1 MKKYFILL
9 FLGFVCSFLTPV
21 SAQEPVQVT
30 VSERV
35 ISRDGKTFR
44 VHTVERG
51 QTLYRISK
59 AYDVPMAE
67 ITRYNPEAATALKPG
82 MELLIPITAPGDDKP
97 SSSYIFHVTRKGETL
112 EEIAA
117 IYGVT
122 QDAILRLNP
131 ELKGARPAPGQT
143 LKIPM
148 DYSGYTEF
156 RPDTINRLPGQE
168 FKEHVVAEK
177 ETLYGI
183 SRLYNVTIADLIEW
197 NPFVQDGLKAGQVLR
212 IGKSATVSRITDFIE
227 YHVQKKESLYG
238 IARKNRISI
247 DSLKM
252 FNPGL
257 TEQIKEGQIIL
268 IPRKGAATSFIT
280 HTTTSRENLESIAQK
295 YQVDKKQIE
304 EANPQLGN
312 KVDKNI
318 QVKIPVEKTE
328 VVAETPEPAA
338 EPPAVEVIGNAGCG
352 RSYKYKDEEFNVVVM
367 FPYPRPK
374 ASQGTKSKAA
384 ERQRFK
390 YLTLYE
396 GVLLALDSL
405 EKEGLRAKVTT
416 LDAGYD
422 VDDTRRVLNNPALRN
437 ADIIIALAFSK
448 NFTLIADFAKKHQ
461 IPVINVFS
469 KRDEILSNNSFVI
482 RSYPSADYQ
491 TERVLEFLKMRP
503 QRQNIILIRSN
514 KYQHQKMYEGLRA
527 DISSWIRAGELP
539 SGSRITTIGDTLS
552 NLSRALKPGY
562 HNYLISLSENEAF
575 SINLLRTLHNRKDT
589 LRYSVIGLPSWDN
602 MKNIENQLVVNT
614 DLHLVTPWFVD
625 YSSPAVQG
633 FISKFRDRFNG
644 EPDDLAMT
652 GFDMMWFAGHALMM
666 EGKNFLSCIESIR
679 INGLLSRYQFQHKNN
694 DGYVNTFWNVFH
706 YPGYRPVLLNR

>member
-1 MKKYFILL
+1 MKKLFFILS
-9 FLGFVCSFLTPV
+9 LGYIFSFLTP
-21 SAQEPVQVT
+21 SIAQEPVQIT

-35 ISRDGKTFR
+35 INREGKTFR

-59 AYDVPMAE
+59 AYDVPINE
-67 ITRYNPEAATALKPG
+67 ITRFNPEAATALKPG
-82 MELLIPITAPGDDKP
+82 MELLIPLAAQTEEKP
-97 SSSYIFHVTRKGETL
+97 VTSYIFHVTRKGETL

-117 IYGVT
+117 IYGVPKE
-122 QDAILRLNP
+122 AILQLNP
-131 ELKGARPAPGQT
+131 ELKGARPTTGQT

-168 FKEHVVAEK
+168 FREHVVAEK

-197 NPFVQDGLKAGQVLR
+197 NPFVQDGLKVGQVLR
-212 IGKSATVSRITDFIE
+212 IGQSVPDVKISDFIE

-268 IPRKGAATSFIT
+268 IPRKGVATSFIT
-280 HTTTSRENLESIAQK
+280 HTTSSRENLENIAQK
-295 YQVDKKQIE
+295 YQVDKKQLE

-328 VVAETPEPAA
+328 KLVETPESNA
-338 EPPAVEVIGNAGCG
+338 EPSAVEVIGNAGCG
-352 RSYKYKDEEFNVVVM
+352 LSYKYKNEEFKIVVM
-367 FPYPRPK
+367 FPYPRLKNSPG
-374 ASQGTKSKAA
+374 AKSKAA

-396 GVLLALDSL
+396 GVLIALDSL
-405 EKEGLRAKVTT
+405 EKEGMRARVIT

-422 VDDTRRVLNNPALRN
+422 VEDTRRILNNPELKK

-448 NFTLIADFAKKHQ
+448 NFTLIADFAKKNQ
-461 IPVINVFS
+461 IPIINVFS
-469 KRDEILSNNSFVI
+469 KRDEILTNNSFVI
-482 RSYPSADYQ
+482 RSYPSANYQ

-503 QRQNIILIRSN
+503 QRQNIILVRSN
-514 KYQHQKMYEGLRA
+514 KYQHQKMYEQLRSE
-527 DISSWIRAGELP
+527 ISAWVRSGELP
-539 SGSRITTIGDTLS
+539 VGSHFTTIGDTLS
-552 NLSRALKPGY
+552 NLFKALKPGY
-562 HNYLISLSENEAF
+562 HNYLIALSENEAF
-575 SINLLRTLHNRKDT
+575 SINLLRNLHDRKDT
-589 LRYSVIGLPSWDN
+589 IRYSVIGLPSWDN
-602 MKNIENQLVVNT
+602 MKNIENQLVVIS

-625 YSSPAVQG
+625 YSSSGVQG
-633 FISKFRDRFNG
+633 FINTFRNRFNA

-652 GFDMMWFAGHALMM
+652 GFDMMWYAGHALMM
-666 EGKNFLSCIESIR
+666 EGKNFLPCMENIR
-679 INGLLSRYQFQHKNN
+679 INGLLSRYHFQHKNG
-694 DGYVNTFWNVFH
+694 DGYVNTFWNVYH